1 MHGALCFLRSATR
14 ESFYPEILNFQSVHC
29 NEVPLPGLQQGGA
42 LFQNNT
48 FVSIF
53 SSTFNSSSAY
63 VGGALAL
70 INPKFGTINQTNFVF
85 NNASQ
90 VCVH

>member
-1 MHGALCFLRSATR
+1 MLPAGLRQETGLSTSLGLAVSALHLKC
-14 ESFYPEILNFQSVHC
+14 H
-29 NEVPLPGLQQGGA
+29 PLALQQGGA

-53 SSTFNSSSAY
+53 SSTFNSSSAF

-70 INPKFGTINQTNFVF
+70 LNPQSGTINQTNFVF

-90 VCVH
+90 VCEH